1 VIEYRNVS
9 KKFGPFNALSD
20 VSFAGHSGSVHAVT
34 GENGAG
40 KSTLM
45 KLLAGAHAPSAG
57 EILMDGVP
65 LLFDGAD
72 KARAAGIAT
81 VFQELTLLENLTVAE
96 NLFLGR
102 EPRRCGMIS
111 GPAMRSKARVILD
124 DIGINVDVDRLCGS
138 LTVGEQH
145 LVEIAKSAVLTS
157 RIVIYD
163 EPTAALDA
171 TGVDKLLALIAR
183 QRAEGKLIFYI
194 SHRLDEI
201 FQICD
206 TITVLKDGVHMRTC
220 PTSELTRDSLVS
232 LMVGRELGALYPQ
245 RAALPQDALAM
256 LTVEN
261 MIVKASTGPV
271 SFTLRKGEI
280 AGLAGLE
287 GQGQRE
293 LIRTIAG
300 FDPPASGTATRRSV
314 SGAEVVLPHA
324 IAGVVK
330 AGVGFVPEDR
340 KSEGLYLPLSIERN
354 IALGNLRSR
363 PLWSYARKDSASVAN
378 LMKAMNIAA
387 RGPDQPVGA
396 LSGGNQQKVM
406 IGRWINSGVD
416 ILLIE
421 EPTRGV
427 DVGAKAEIYR
437 LLRKFTADGG
447 AVLLTSSEMTEHIG
461 ICDRILVVRD
471 GAIVAE
477 LDGATATE
485 EQLARHAL
493 MGTTEVRRSA

>member
-1 VIEYRNVS
+1 MIEYRNVS

-20 VSFAGHSGSVHAVT
+20 VSFSGRPGSVHAVT

-45 KLLAGAHAPSAG
+45 KLLAGAHVPSSG
-57 EILMDGVP
+57 EILMDGKP
-65 LLFDGAD
+65 LHFDGVD
-72 KARAAGIAT
+72 KARAAGVAT
-81 VFQELTLLENLTVAE
+81 VFQELTLLENLTIAE

-102 EPRRCGMIS
+102 ESLRLGMIS
-111 GPAMRSKARVILD
+111 NSIMKSRSREILD
-124 DIGINVDVDRLCGS
+124 DIGIDLDVDQLCGG
-138 LTVGEQH
+138 LTVGEKH
-145 LVEIAKSAVLTS
+145 LVEIAKSAVLKS

-163 EPTAALDA
+163 EPTAALDKN
-171 TGVDKLLALIAR
+171 GVDKLRALIAR
-183 QRAEGKLIFYI
+183 QKAEGKLVFYI
-194 SHRLDEI
+194 SHRMDEI
-201 FQICD
+201 FEICD
-206 TITVLKDGVHMRTC
+206 TVTVLKDGEHMRTC

-232 LMVGRELGALYPQ
+232 LMVGRELGALYPE
-245 RAALPQDALAM
+245 RPALPDDAPAM
-256 LTVEN
+256 LSVKDLLVEGA
-261 MIVKASTGPV
+261 KAPV

-300 FDPPASGTATRRSV
+300 FDPPASGTSNRHDAH
-314 SGAEVVLPHA
+314 GGPVVLPES

-340 KSEGLYLPLSIERN
+340 KSEGLYLTLSIERN

-363 PLWSYARKDSASVAN
+363 PLWYYARKDSQGVLN
-378 LMKAMNIAA
+378 LMKAMNVAA
-387 RGPDQPVGA
+387 RGPDQQVGA

-427 DVGAKAEIYR
+427 DVGAKAEIYH
-437 LLRKFTADGG
+437 LLRRFAADGG
-447 AVLLTSSEMTEHIG
+447 AVLITSSEMTEHLG
-461 ICDRILVVRD
+461 ICDRIFVVRD
-471 GAIVAE
+471 GGIVAE
-477 LDGATATE
+477 IDGATATE
-485 EQLARHAL
+485 EQVVKWAL
-493 MGTTEVRRSA
+493 NANTEMKKTA

>member
-9 KKFGPFNALSD
+9 KKFGPFNALSG
-20 VSFAGHSGSVHAVT
+20 VSFSGQSGSVHAVT

-45 KLLAGAHAPSAG
+45 KLLAGAHAPSSG
-57 EILMDGVP
+57 EILMDGTP
-65 LLFDGAD
+65 LQFDGAD

-81 VFQELTLLENLTVAE
+81 VFQELTLLENLTIAE

-102 EPRRCGMIS
+102 EPRRLGMIS
-111 GPAMRSKARVILD
+111 GATMLKKSRDVLD
-124 DIGINVDVDRLCGS
+124 DIGIDLAADRLCGS

-145 LVEIAKSAVLTS
+145 LVEIAKSAVMKS
-157 RIVIYD
+157 QIVIYD

-171 TGVDKLLALIAR
+171 NGVDKLLALIAR
-183 QRAEGKLIFYI
+183 QKAEGKLIFYI
-194 SHRLDEI
+194 SHRMDEI
-201 FQICD
+201 FRICD
-206 TITVLKDGVHMRTC
+206 TITVLKDGEHMRTC

-232 LMVGRELGALYPQ
+232 LMVGREIGALYPE
-245 RAALPQDALAM
+245 RPDLPDNAPAM
-256 LTVEN
+256 LSVN
-261 MIVKASTGPV
+261 DLVVQNANVPV
-271 SFTLRKGEI
+271 TFTLRKGEI

-300 FDPPASGTATRRSV
+300 FDPAVSGTSNRHDAT
-314 SGAEVVLPHA
+314 GATVVLPA
-324 IAGVVK
+324 SITGVVK

-340 KSEGLYLPLSIERN
+340 KSEGLYLTLSIERN
-354 IALGNLRSR
+354 IALGNLRSK
-363 PLWSYARKDSASVAN
+363 PLWSYARKDSQGVLN
-378 LMKAMNIAA
+378 MMKAMSVAA
-387 RGPDQPVGA
+387 QGPEQPVGA

-437 LLRKFTADGG
+437 LLRKFAADGG
-447 AVLLTSSEMTEHIG
+447 AVLMTSSEMTEHLG
-461 ICDRILVVRD
+461 ICDRIHVVRD
-471 GAIVAE
+471 GGIVAE

-485 EQLARHAL
+485 EQVAKWAL
-493 MGTTEVRRSA
+493 MADTEMKEIA